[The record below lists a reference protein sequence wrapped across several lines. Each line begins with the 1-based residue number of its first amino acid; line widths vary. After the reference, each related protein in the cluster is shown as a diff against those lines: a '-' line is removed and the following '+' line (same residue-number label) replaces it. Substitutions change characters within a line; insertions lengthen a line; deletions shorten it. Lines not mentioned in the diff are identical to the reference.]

1 MRKPNYLPTADNE
14 VERRRLLL
22 DTRYGDGD
30 KTNQLIAVT
39 LSSPDTDYPELN
51 PDYDF
56 LSDY

>member
-1 MRKPNYLPTADNE
+1 MRKQSYLPTADNE